1 MSDAKATEVR
11 KVRQYPA
18 PEAYVTQRKMGPWS
32 SRMATRG
39 QGLTPW
45 DTVGAPD
52 LGLRGAFLL
61 TMGPVWGP
69 EVEF

>member
-1 MSDAKATEVR
+1 
-11 KVRQYPA
+11 
-18 PEAYVTQRKMGPWS
+18 
-32 SRMATRG
+32 MATRG

-61 TMGPVWGP
+61 TMGPVWRP